1 MTGAMKATDAWAL
14 PLVATTPVGA
24 PGVVEGTTAADAAL
38 VALFP
43 LVLVATTVNV

>member
-1 MTGAMKATDAWAL
+1 MTGAVKAMLAAWL
-14 PLVATTPVGA
+14 PLVATAPVGA

-38 VALFP
+38 AALFP